1 MTSQDR
7 TTSWTDRPSA
17 VLRRITD
24 RPLLVVVLI
33 GCAFV
38 AYQWWWI
45 DHARLLGA
53 LDVDEAGAIATS
65 LDFHRAAT
73 EGPLQL
79 LHAVLGTGNGP
90 LVPLLAVPLIEVF
103 GRSATTPIFIQPL
116 LVLLSAVGVA
126 GCVRHLVGRAP
137 AIVAGCATL
146 AMPALITSS
155 RTDQFS
161 NGVGAAMCLGAWA
174 LLSSR
179 RMERTWPVI
188 AFGAA
193 CAAMTISRTMS
204 VSFLPAMA
212 IAALIVGDLRSP
224 KAWRNLGLAAAVA
237 LVIAVPWWWSQWD
250 YVSTYLLSSGYGGQA
265 HFFGSSDILGRFGD
279 TISYLVDHV
288 RLFLPIGVFV
298 TVLGACSAA
307 IRIRASPRAFVDRNR
322 ELIAL
327 WASICVGFAALMTSA
342 NRGVWFSTPL
352 ESLLVAAVVATAV
365 RTFRSPASSHPMP
378 RIAAA
383 VVTTRL
389 FISWSPNLEVF
400 FGLVAV
406 PVIAVALSP
415 ARRRGMVAGWLTVG
429 LCALAVWA
437 STPLTG
443 PGVWPAEVPLRMYVV
458 GPIEMYIPTAY
469 ENDAGLNSDD
479 IGTRRRAAAAWASA
493 ARRLDGRLDV
503 LGRELAQDARPW
515 PVATITGSRALFDTN
530 VVWLTQQLGTTE
542 TTGRWSIEAPRT
554 FETDDDGLRRYVT
567 PTIDGTPRI
576 LVAIEGRTPP
586 FPNDLNWRRLVVLAE
601 RSGWQVDST
610 IPLPDG
616 GRVVIY
622 THPDSARVQ
631 PTRR

>member
-1 MTSQDR
+1 MTSQDN
-7 TTSWTDRPSA
+7 TASWTDRTRA
-17 VLRRITD
+17 VIRRITD

-53 LDVDEAGAIATS
+53 LDVDEAGSIATS

-73 EGPLQL
+73 EGPLHL
-79 LHAVLGTGNGP
+79 LNTFLGTGNGP
-90 LVPLLAVPLIEVF
+90 LVPLLAVPLIAVF

-137 AIVAGCATL
+137 AIVTGCATL

-179 RMERTWPVI
+179 RLERTWPVI
-188 AFGAA
+188 AFGVA
-193 CAAMTISRTMS
+193 CGAMTISRTMS
-204 VSFLPAMA
+204 VSFLPAMVV
-212 IAALIVGDLRSP
+212 AALIVGDLRSP
-224 KAWRNLGLAAAVA
+224 KAWRNLGLAAAAA

-250 YVSTYLLSSGYGGQA
+250 YVSSYLLSSGYGGQA
-265 HFFGSSDILGRFGD
+265 HFFGSTDIVGRLGD
-279 TISYLVDHV
+279 TISYLGDHL

-298 TVLGACSAA
+298 TVLGAGTAVT
-307 IRIRASPRAFVDRNR
+307 RIRHAPRAFFDRNR

-352 ESLLVAAVVATAV
+352 ESLLVGAVVATGV
-365 RTFRSPASSHPMP
+365 RTFRSPAALHPIP
-378 RIAAA
+378 LIAAFTA
-383 VVTTRL
+383 TMFNIGNWTPDL
-389 FISWSPNLEVF
+389 WVF
-400 FGLVAV
+400 AGFVAV
-406 PVIAVALSP
+406 PAAALALSP
-415 ARRRGMVAGWLTVG
+415 ARRCSMVAGVLTVG
-429 LCALAVWA
+429 LCLMAVWA

-443 PGVWPAEVPLRMYVV
+443 PGVWPANVPLRIALVR
-458 GPIEMYIPTAY
+458 PIELYIPTAY
-469 ENDAGLNSDD
+469 ENDARFSAADL
-479 IGTRRRAAAAWASA
+479 GTRRRAADAWSDA
-493 ARRLDGRLDV
+493 ARHVVRRLDV
-503 LGRELAQDARPW
+503 LARDLGQNATPW
-515 PVATITGSRALFDTN
+515 PVATITGSRALFNTN
-530 VVWLTQQLGTTE
+530 VVWLAQQLSAPG
-542 TTGRWSIEAPRT
+542 GLSIEAPRT
-554 FETDDDGLRRYVT
+554 FETNEEGLRHYVT
-567 PTIDGTPRI
+567 PTVNRTPRV

-586 FPNDLNWRRLVVLAE
+586 FPNDLNWQRLVALAE
-601 RSGWQVDST
+601 RSGWQVDSS
-610 IPLPDG
+610 ILLPDG

-622 THPDSARVQ
+622 THPDSARDRS
-631 PTRR
+631 TRR